1 MRYGHHHA
9 RAADALAW
17 LLAHP
22 SGVEP
27 AELEQFL
34 AYRAALLGATW
45 ERGNRAIRGADVHR
59 EMFGTDLTRQNL
71 TTLTRSAP
79 ATLSVVL
86 EHYPRFGSHAIGLS
100 DALVIEDSS
109 PTTQAWRE
117 AARHAVLATETLVSA
132 PGWTGEPHRAWQV
145 IADVADTAEAIASL
159 DKKLIP
165 ALPDTVVSER
175 RAVLARND
183 ELHMVA
189 RLVSGLACSGPLD
202 ASTDGVRRLESRDH
216 PVQLRGLDDL
226 VPATQTLAGLVDRH
240 PFSIKELRHF
250 ALMQAENADA
260 CARLVTAPGL
270 DSLRRS
276 FQERD
281 LRYRQLA
288 GATTRTSSII
298 RPEGRPAL
306 VQLNEIRRMLEVH
319 VPDVPMGAFAD
330 YDAAQ
335 PEVAQ
340 ALTRGI
346 SRALNAGWYLV
357 VDDRQVELA
366 WCRSQPGVTQRLA
379 QAADR
384 LRGGSRRSE
393 GARDLAFESGRLV
406 ARDLGADRRE
416 LYDGERC
423 HGRHI
428 LEVTRVQVEQTESSA
443 VHARDRLRTALN
455 GQPLRRPS
463 APNRVWAAS
472 RGR

>member
-9 RAADALAW
+9 GAADALAW
-17 LLAHP
+17 LVAH
-22 SGVEP
+22 SAGVEP
-27 AELEQFL
+27 AEIEQVL

-59 EMFGTDLTRQNL
+59 EMFGTDPTRQNL

-79 ATLSVVL
+79 ATLSLVL
-86 EHYPRFGSHAIGLS
+86 EHYPRFGSDAIGLS

-145 IADVADTAEAIASL
+145 TADVADTAEAIASL

-165 ALPDTVVSER
+165 ALPEMVVSER
-175 RAVLARND
+175 RAVLALND

-189 RLVSGLACSGPLD
+189 RLVSDLARSGPLD
-202 ASTDGVRRLESRDH
+202 ASTDGVMRLESRDH

-226 VPATQTLAGLVDRH
+226 VSATQTLAGLVDRH

-250 ALMQAENADA
+250 ALMQAEHADA

-276 FQERD
+276 FQERN

-288 GATTRTSSII
+288 AATARTSSII
-298 RPEGRPAL
+298 RPEGAPAL
-306 VQLNEIRRMLEVH
+306 VQLNEIRRMLEVQ
-319 VPDVPMGAFAD
+319 VRDVPMGALAD

-346 SRALNAGWYLV
+346 RRALNAGWYLV
-357 VDDRQVELA
+357 VDDRHMELT
-366 WCRSQPGVTQRLA
+366 WRRSQPGATPRLLE
-379 QAADR
+379 AAGG
-384 LRGGSRRSE
+384 LRGTSRGE
-393 GARDLAFESGRLV
+393 EAPRDLMFESGRLN
-406 ARDLGADRRE
+406 ARDLGADQRD
-416 LYDGERC
+416 LYDRERLN
-423 HGRHI
+423 GRHI
-428 LEVTRVQVEQTESSA
+428 LQASRARIVESEPSA
-443 VHARDRLRTALN
+443 ANARDRLRMALDS
-455 GQPLRRPS
+455 QAYRRPS
-463 APNRVWAAS
+463 TPNRMATMP
-472 RGR
+472 